1 MSETVSDPH
10 RLTALELANHHVGE
24 APNQIVDRAHA
35 YHAFLTGKAP
45 GKPATAGTTQ
55 TAAAAAQP
63 AAAATGK
70 PATATPTKPAAA
82 TATPTKPAAAKA
94 TPAPGTKP
102 AATTKPAAAAPKP
115 AAAAPKPAATKP
127 AATAAATAPVAGQNP
142 PDDTKDPN
150 GKNTFKNV
158 CNALAA
164 VKSAQGV
171 EAAKAVMKKAGGGA
185 GWVRDVKPTLY
196 DAVVGA
202 CEQALKPPKATA
214 TGAVVVTDELGG
226 EIDTSGAS
234 AATAGADDPP
244 EGGSGDPPAE
254 DM

>member
-1 MSETVSDPH
+1 MS
-10 RLTALELANHHVGE
+10 
-24 APNQIVDRAHA
+24 
-35 YHAFLTGKAP
+35 GK
-45 GKPATAGTTQ
+45 GSEE
-55 TAAAAAQP
+55 
-63 AAAATGK
+63 
-70 PATATPTKPAAA
+70 
-82 TATPTKPAAAKA
+82 
-94 TPAPGTKP
+94 
-102 AATTKPAAAAPKP
+102 KP

-127 AATAAATAPVAGQNP
+127 AATATAPVAGQNP

-171 EAAKAVMKKAGGGA
+171 EAAKAIMKKAGGGA

-214 TGAVVVTDELGG
+214 TGAVVVTDELGE

>member
-1 MSETVSDPH
+1 MSDLIPLDPH
-10 RLTALELANHHVGE
+10 RAKALELANHHVGE

-35 YHAFLTGKAP
+35 YHAFLTGKAT

-70 PATATPTKPAAA
+70 PATVPTTKPAAA
-82 TATPTKPAAAKA
+82 TATTTKPAAAKA
-94 TPAPGTKP
+94 TPAPGTKL
-102 AATTKPAAAAPKP
+102 AATTKP

-127 AATAAATAPVAGQNP
+127 AATATAPVAGQNP

-171 EAAKAVMKKAGGGA
+171 EAAKAIMKKAGGGA

-214 TGAVVVTDELGG
+214 TGAVVVTDELGE

>member
-35 YHAFLTGKAP
+35 YHAFLTGKAT

-70 PATATPTKPAAA
+70 PATATTTKPAAA

-102 AATTKPAAAAPKP
+102 ATPTKP

-127 AATAAATAPVAGQNP
+127 AATATAPVAGQNP

-158 CNALAA
+158 SDALRA
-164 VKSAQGV
+164 VKNAQGV
-171 EAAKAVMKKAGGGA
+171 EAAKAIMKKFGGA
-185 GWVRDVKPTLY
+185 GWLRDVKPPLY

-202 CEQALKPPKATA
+202 CEQVLKPPKATA
-214 TGAVVVTDELGG
+214 AGTVVVTDELGD
-226 EIDTSGAS
+226 EVDTSGAS
-234 AATAGADDPP
+234 AETAGADDPP
-244 EGGSGDPPAE
+244 EGGSGDPAE

>member
-1 MSETVSDPH
+1 MSDLIPLDPH
-10 RLTALELANHHVGE
+10 RAKALELANHHVGE

-35 YHAFLTGKAP
+35 YHAFLTGKAT

-70 PATATPTKPAAA
+70 PATVPTTKPAAA
-82 TATPTKPAAAKA
+82 TATTTKPAAAKA
-94 TPAPGTKP
+94 TPAPGTKL
-102 AATTKPAAAAPKP
+102 AATTKP

-127 AATAAATAPVAGQNP
+127 AATATAPVAGQNP

-171 EAAKAVMKKAGGGA
+171 EAAKAIMKKAGGGA

-214 TGAVVVTDELGG
+214 TGAVVELGE

>member
-1 MSETVSDPH
+1 MNAHWSARGTLRSPSPLN
-10 RLTALELANHHVGE
+10 RSMK
-24 APNQIVDRAHA
+24 PRASRSFT
-35 YHAFLTGKAP
+35 YSGM
-45 GKPATAGTTQ
+45 
-55 TAAAAAQP
+55 AQS
-63 AAAATGK
+63 TL
-70 PATATPTKPAAA
+70 
-82 TATPTKPAAAKA
+82 KPAAAKA

-102 AATTKPAAAAPKP
+102 AATTTTTTTTTTKP

-127 AATAAATAPVAGQNP
+127 AATATAPVAGQNP

-158 CNALAA
+158 SDALRA
-164 VKSAQGV
+164 VKNAQGV
-171 EAAKAVMKKAGGGA
+171 EAAKAIMKKFGGA
-185 GWVRDVKPTLY
+185 GWLRDVKPPLY

-202 CEQALKPPKATA
+202 CEQVLKPPKATA
-214 TGAVVVTDELGG
+214 AGTVVVTDELGD
-226 EIDTSGAS
+226 EVDTSGAS

>member
-10 RLTALELANHHVGE
+10 RLTDLELANHHVGE

-35 YHAFLTGKAP
+35 YHAFLTGKAT

-55 TAAAAAQP
+55 TAAAAAAAQP

-70 PATATPTKPAAA
+70 PATAPTTKPA
-82 TATPTKPAAAKA
+82 TATKPAAAKA

-102 AATTKPAAAAPKP
+102 AATTTTKP

-127 AATAAATAPVAGQNP
+127 AATATAPVAGQNP

-158 CNALAA
+158 SDALRA
-164 VKSAQGV
+164 VKNAQGV
-171 EAAKAVMKKAGGGA
+171 EAAKAIMKKFGGA
-185 GWVRDVKPTLY
+185 GWLRDVKPPLY

-202 CEQALKPPKATA
+202 CEQVLKPPKATA
-214 TGAVVVTDELGG
+214 AGTVVVTDELGD
-226 EIDTSGAS
+226 EVDTSGAS
-234 AATAGADDPP
+234 AETAGADDPP
-244 EGGSGDPPAE
+244 EGGSGDPAE